1 MVRRTRETRASR
13 RGRGK
18 AGVKS
23 VDLSDVETF
32 VAFPEG
38 KFHLRVKEIEEGEGD
53 AGDYWKWVFE
63 DASKKPVDGTVT
75 HITSFAKQALF
86 NLKSLL
92 ESLEVEIPDSEFDLD
107 ISDMIGL
114 EMMAET
120 AQEDV
125 ETDNGRRTYTR
136 IVDHWPV
143 GEEGDK
149 PGAGKGRGR
158 DKDKEDEE
166 ERPARGRGEKRSK
179 EKDAITEEDVNDMS
193 QDELEETIEEHKL
206 DIDLGD
212 FKTVSKMRAAVI
224 DALKDAEVIEGEEEP
239 EEEKEERPA
248 RGRSSRRGRDKDG
261 DEEAGEDDR
270 PTRRASSRRRR

>member
-1 MVRRTRETRASR
+1 MAVRRNREERSSR
-13 RGRGK
+13 RSRRSKGRMINL
-18 AGVKS
+18 A
-23 VDLSDVETF
+23 DVETF

-38 KFHLRVKEIEEGEGD
+38 KFCLRVKEIEEGEGD

-63 DASKKPVDGTVT
+63 DADKKGVEGTVT

-92 ESLEVEIPDSEFDLD
+92 ESLGVEIPDSEFDLD
-107 ISDMIGL
+107 EMKDDFIGM

-143 GEEGDK
+143 DQEDDK
-149 PGAGKGRGR
+149 PGAKKRGA
-158 DKDKEDEE
+158 KEEE
-166 ERPARGRGEKRSK
+166 DERPARGSK
-179 EKDAITEEDVNDMS
+179 KGGKKDLTEDEVNEMS
-193 QDELEETIEEHKL
+193 QDELEELIDAHKL

-212 FKTVSKMRAAVI
+212 FKTVSKMRAGVI
-224 DALKDAEVIEGEEEP
+224 DALKEAGVLEGEEEP
-239 EEEKEERPA
+239 EEEEDKPA
-248 RGRSSRRGRDKDG
+248 RGRRGRGRDKE
-261 DEEAGEDDR
+261 EEAEEEAEDDR
-270 PTRRASSRRRR
+270 PTRRGSSSRRRR

>member
-1 MVRRTRETRASR
+1 MVSRRTAR

-18 AGVKS
+18 KGVKT
-23 VDLSDVETF
+23 VDLSDVQTF
-32 VAFPEG
+32 VAFPEMESV
-38 KFHLRVKEIEEGEGD
+38 KLRVKEIEEGEGD

-92 ESLEVEIPDSEFDLD
+92 ESLEVDIPDSEFDLQID
-107 ISDMIGL
+107 DMIGL
-114 EMMAET
+114 EMFAQT

-143 GEEGDK
+143 SADSDK
-149 PGAGKGRGR
+149 PGKAS
-158 DKDKEDEE
+158 KEDADEDE
-166 ERPARGRGEKRSK
+166 KPARRGKK
-179 EKDAITEEDVNDMS
+179 AKKDITEEDVSEMS
-193 QDELEETIEEHKL
+193 QDELEEVIDAHKL

-212 FKTVSKMRAAVI
+212 FKTVSKMRAGVI
-224 DALKDAEVIEGEEEP
+224 DALTDAGVIEAEEEEP
-239 EEEKEERPA
+239 EEDDRPSR
-248 RGRSSRRGRDKDG
+248 RGRSSSRSRSSNEEEPEE
-261 DEEAGEDDR
+261 DEPEEKPA
-270 PTRRASSRRRR
+270 RRRRR